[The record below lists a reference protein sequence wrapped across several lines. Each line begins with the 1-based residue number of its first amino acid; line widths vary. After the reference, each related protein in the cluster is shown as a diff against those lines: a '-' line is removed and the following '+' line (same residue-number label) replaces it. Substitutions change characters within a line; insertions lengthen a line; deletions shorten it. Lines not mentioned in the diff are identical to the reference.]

1 MCSNKITL
9 TVIYQ
14 TDKKQLLKLYSI
26 KPEIPKDSWPP
37 VVSRTFINP
46 ALVKYKKDHTEVYDY
61 SVRGDA
67 EDIIAKKEKI
77 EYKEDLVNTR
87 VEN

>member
-14 TDKKQLLKLYSI
+14 TDKKQLLNLYSI
-26 KPEIPKDSWPP
+26 KPEILEDSWPP
-37 VVSRTFINP
+37 VVSRTFIK

-67 EDIIAKKEKI
+67 DDIIAKKEKSSI
-77 EYKEDLVNTR
+77 KKIW
-87 VEN
+87 